1 MVRPIAALLL
11 TLVAASPALAAPAKK
26 KAAPPAPLPCESMR
40 PVASDPADPPVA
52 KVGELVVL
60 RSELDGIW
68 DRLDPEVRRA
78 WEGNGGKAGFLRELA
93 AKKRLVLDA
102 CRRGLEKNVDVRL
115 DLSIARDSILYDR
128 FVVGVVMPTLVP
140 EAEVRAAYE
149 TRRESFRLPLRFRA
163 RHILVTP
170 TKEEKIANR
179 NHDDAATAEDA
190 AKKVDFLRKRLA
202 DGVAFDVLARD
213 FSEDLSAE
221 RGGDLGWFGRGTMV
235 PEFEKALMDLKPG
248 SVSEPVTTD
257 YGTHIIRL
265 EAREEETVIPYEK
278 IADRLRQ
285 ELLIER
291 MDEVQAKSGEMS
303 DALEGEFPLVILD
316 DALSKVN

>member
-11 TLVAASPALAAPAKK
+11 SLVAASPAFAAPAKK
-26 KAAPPAPLPCESMR
+26 KSPPAAPLPCESMR
-40 PVASDPADPPVA
+40 PAAADPSDPPVA
-52 KVGELVVL
+52 KVGDLVVL

-68 DRLDPEVRRA
+68 ERLDPEVRRA
-78 WEGNGGKAGFLRELA
+78 WEGSGGKAGFLRELA

-140 EAEVRAAYE
+140 EAEVKAAYE
-149 TRRESFRLPLRFRA
+149 ARRESFRLPLRFRA

-190 AKKVDFLRKRLA
+190 ARKVEFLRKRLA
-202 DGVAFDVLARD
+202 DGAAFDELARD

-248 SVSEPVTTD
+248 SVSEPVATD

-278 IADRLRQ
+278 VADRLRQ
-285 ELLIER
+285 ELLMER

-303 DALEGEFPLVILD
+303 DALEAEFPLVILD
-316 DALSKVN
+316 DSLSKVN